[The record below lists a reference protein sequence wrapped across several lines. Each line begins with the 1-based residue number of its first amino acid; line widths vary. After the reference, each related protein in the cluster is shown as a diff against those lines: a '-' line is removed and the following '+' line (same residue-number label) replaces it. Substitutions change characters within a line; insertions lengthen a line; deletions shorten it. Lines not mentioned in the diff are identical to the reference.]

1 MSLEEAKARFRTA
14 VNAADPMKITQELVK
29 ESPFRS
35 VGIALAAGTLIGLSG
50 KKVSRALFPGSKMI
64 SAILRQLI

>member
-1 MSLEEAKARFRTA
+1 
-14 VNAADPMKITQELVK
+14 MKITQELVK

-35 VGIALAAGTLIGLSG
+35 IGIALAAGTLIGLSG
-50 KKVSRALFPGSKMI
+50 KKVSRALFPGSKVI